1 MRVIF
6 FHHSEYAESTWLLQL
21 YPSIR
26 GSDAVGLSA
35 PAAPLPRFS
44 LFLRA
49 HDGPLLHSP
58 SVPPVSSVSH
68 GVAPPAVFSE
78 PSAALYSYLQSSPPA
93 PFSPVPAFLRA
104 LPVPASC
111 CSPPSGFFSSAGH
124 FPDAAHHLSAWKSHR
139 SEERRVGKE
148 CIFLLSRVHLKVKGR
163 MNVAGTEMLV

>member
-44 LFLRA
+44 LFLCA
-49 HDGPLLHSP
+49 HDGPLFHSP
-58 SVPPVSSVSH
+58 PVPPVSSLSPR
-68 GVAPPAVFSE
+68 VAPPAVFSE

-124 FPDAAHHLSAWKSHR
+124 FPDAR
-139 SEERRVGKE
+139 SEEHTSELQSRGHLVCR
-148 CIFLLSRVHLKVKGR
+148 LLLEKKT
-163 MNVAGTEMLV
+163 NMLDTPH

>member
-1 MRVIF
+1 MRVRF

-111 CSPPSGFFSSAGH
+111 CSPQIGRASCRGSVVISG
-124 FPDAAHHLSAWKSHR
+124 DAD
-139 SEERRVGKE
+139 
-148 CIFLLSRVHLKVKGR
+148 
-163 MNVAGTEMLV
+163 